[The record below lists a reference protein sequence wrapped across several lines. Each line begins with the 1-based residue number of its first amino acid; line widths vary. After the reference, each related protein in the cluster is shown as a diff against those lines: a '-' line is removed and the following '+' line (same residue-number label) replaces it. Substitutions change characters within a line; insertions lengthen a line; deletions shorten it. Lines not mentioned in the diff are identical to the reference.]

1 MGLFNR
7 NMKAVKTE
15 ITTPKP
21 KPKKVRKVIEEPE
34 EIEVDDYET
43 EEELEVE
50 EESDEDHTNTLD
62 DDLVK
67 LINKHI
73 GEKDY
78 NEIIQSLEMIKVE
91 IISLKIKQEIIND
104 K

>member
-43 EEELEVE
+43 ERRVR
-50 EESDEDHTNTLD
+50 S
-62 DDLVK
+62 
-67 LINKHI
+67 
-73 GEKDY
+73 
-78 NEIIQSLEMIKVE
+78 
-91 IISLKIKQEIIND
+91 
-104 K
+104 